1 MRIRTRGFSGAMP
14 IPWKL
19 EAPGADPVG
28 GLLVHRDGDV
38 LRSEM
43 TMD

>member
-1 MRIRTRGFSGAMP
+1 MP

-28 GLLVHRDGDV
+28 GLLVHRAGDV

-43 TMD
+43 TMAKSSRT